1 MGVKALMF
9 FTICENVKF
18 TGKLG
23 SKGKIKLEI
32 GKEDGMNCK
41 HGGL

>member
-9 FTICENVKF
+9 FTICQNVKF
-18 TGKLG
+18 TGKLS
-23 SKGKIKLEI
+23 SKGKI
-32 GKEDGMNCK
+32 KEDGMNCK